1 MSSVPQS
8 LGNWKRQPKLDQQAR
23 YRELLQA
30 YSQLRDEMR
39 NRTMALASAAHDL
52 KTPLSVLSGYLEI
65 LLNEKLGPVTDRQ
78 GKVLKAMQASGARL
92 HQFIQDF
99 LTYTA
104 LETSNMQLNVKIGD
118 LNECLKELVDI
129 WLPRFQDAGIALY
142 FLPNDSFPAFPFDYH
157 KLQHVISNLLDN
169 AHSCTPSGGTVWIN
183 TEQYLWDRRL
193 HRNGGGDV
201 NRRTKP
207 AAGAQAV
214 RINVCDTGPGIPP
227 EFHQEIFEDFVSLR
241 SSRNGHGTGLGL
253 AIARRLM
260 QAQHGKIW
268 VESEVGSGSRFSLL
282 LPLKPL

>member
-1 MSSVPQS
+1 MSSGPQPP
-8 LGNWKRQPKLDQQAR
+8 GTWKRQPKLDQQAR
-23 YRELLQA
+23 YRQLLQA

-39 NRTMALASAAHDL
+39 NRTMALASAAHEL

-92 HQFIQDF
+92 HRFIQDF

-104 LETSNMQLNVKIGD
+104 LETSNMQLNLEVGD
-118 LNECLKELVDI
+118 VNGCLKELVDI

-142 FLPNDSFPAFPFDYH
+142 FLPNESFLPFPFDYH
-157 KLQHVISNLLDN
+157 KLQRVISNLLDN
-169 AHSCTPSGGTVWIN
+169 AHSCTPAGGTVWIN

-193 HRNGGGDV
+193 HRNGGVDDD
-201 NRRTKP
+201 RRTIS
-207 AAGAQAV
+207 AAEAEAV
-214 RINVCDTGPGIPP
+214 RINVSDTGPGIPP
-227 EFHQEIFEDFVSLR
+227 EFHQEIFEDFVSFR
-241 SSRNGHGTGLGL
+241 PFRNGHGTGLGL